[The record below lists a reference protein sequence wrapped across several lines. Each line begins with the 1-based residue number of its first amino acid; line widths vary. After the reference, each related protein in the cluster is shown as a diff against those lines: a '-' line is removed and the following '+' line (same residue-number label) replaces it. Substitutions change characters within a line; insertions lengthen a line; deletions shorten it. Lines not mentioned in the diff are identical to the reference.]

1 MLKHFLVIV
10 VVCGI
15 AAAALASMA
24 TAAKPTPVGISA
36 GFSGYPSCVV
46 QGMNAKFPLTVS
58 NHGIKAETVTVWLSY
73 ITSLADADV
82 NSVVITKGTDHLR
95 GVRGAEY
102 WRFKLAP
109 GKSVTKL
116 LVTRI
121 QPPFENKRGPAMYS
135 VSEAVML
142 ASEPQQVQWSSARV
156 PYC

>member
-24 TAAKPTPVGISA
+24 MAAKPTPVGISA

-46 QGMNAKFPLTVS
+46 QGMNAKFPLTV
-58 NHGIKAETVTVWLSY
+58 NNRGIKAETVTVWLSY

-116 LVTRI
+116 
-121 QPPFENKRGPAMYS
+121 GPAMYS